1 MKIVTYKFVLYGSC
15 VNFLMVGMPLFI
27 SCIDLFFPSC
37 ALCFQVGAN
46 LISIIKHREH
56 VS

>member
-46 LISIIKHREH
+46 LIRIIKH
-56 VS
+56 